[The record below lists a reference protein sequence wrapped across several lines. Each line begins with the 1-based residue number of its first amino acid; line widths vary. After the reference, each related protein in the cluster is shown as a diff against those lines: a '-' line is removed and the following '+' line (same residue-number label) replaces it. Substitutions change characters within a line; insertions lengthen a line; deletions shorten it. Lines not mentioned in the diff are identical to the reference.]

1 MTRILWLGD
10 MGAGTG
16 FSTVTEAMCSA
27 LVERGEDVRIF
38 AFRDAI
44 PEAVLHGLKDRLI
57 ILDRAGNWLTW
68 EETKRASPQSADG
81 QAMRASMRA
90 LFTAGPYKDGWA
102 PEAVVVLGDPA
113 SIIRSEI
120 AELMPLGLPAY
131 HYVPIEGTGLPPYWK
146 LIWDRIKPIAMAK
159 SGAKEI
165 GALMGIEPPV
175 VYHGV
180 DTDTFYPASPTHPI
194 IWPDEDQVITSRS
207 DAKRAFGIDPKT
219 TVILRTDANMPRKAY
234 GALLR
239 SLAPVLA
246 AHKDVLLFL
255 HCKRIGEGGNLDEM
269 RSHFPPEI
277 SGKIAVP
284 DFHEKYGGLPRY
296 ALATLYNAADLY
308 VSNSCEGFGLT
319 IAEAIACG
327 VAAVGLDFSAVPEVI
342 GPAGIVVRPGRFVEN
357 IYSHWW
363 ANADEVAFGMAVDS
377 LIKDRNT
384 RWRYAGK
391 GPEHIR
397 SSFSWAQS
405 AAQLSEIVAVREL
418 VAA

>member
-16 FSTVTEAMCSA
+16 FSTVTEQMCTA

-68 EETKRASPQSADG
+68 EETKRASPLSADG
-81 QAMRASMRA
+81 QVMRASMRA
-90 LFTAGPYKDGWA
+90 LFTSGPYKDGWA

-120 AELMPLGLPAY
+120 AQLMPPELPAF

-146 LIWDRIKPIAMAK
+146 LIWDRITPIAMAK
-159 SGAKEI
+159 AGAREI
-165 GALMGIEPPV
+165 AKLTGSEPPV

-180 DTDTFYPASPTHPI
+180 DTETFYQATPSHPI
-194 IWPDEDQVITSRS
+194 IWPGEEKPITSRA

-246 AHKDVLLFL
+246 SHKDIMLFL

-269 RSHFPPEI
+269 RSHFPPDVV
-277 SGKIAVP
+277 SKIAVP
-284 DFHEKYGGLPRY
+284 DFHDKYGGLPRY

-342 GPAGIVVRPGRFVEN
+342 GPAGVVVPPGRFVEN
-357 IYSHWW
+357 IYAHWW
-363 ANADEVAFGMAVDS
+363 AVADEVKFGIAVNDM
-377 LIKDRNT
+377 IVNRND
-384 RWRYAGK
+384 RWRYAAK

-397 SSFSWAQS
+397 SSFSWAN
-405 AAQLSEIVAVREL
+405 AARQLSEIVAVREA